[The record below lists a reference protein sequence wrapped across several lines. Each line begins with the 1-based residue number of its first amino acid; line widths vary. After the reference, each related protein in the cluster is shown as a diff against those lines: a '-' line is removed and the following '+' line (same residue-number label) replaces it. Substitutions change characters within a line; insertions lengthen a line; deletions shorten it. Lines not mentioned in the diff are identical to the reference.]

1 MTNNHL
7 DVKLQD
13 KILLKDILERNY
25 FSFFRQGEKNINLSF
40 FNNPQINNEKYIP
53 GYKDKTIT
61 CDNNIIISNLQS
73 VLKWYNSNNFN
84 CSFSISDNLLS
95 LNLDFL
101 NLILKEFQTFNIK
114 TDIEVNLIISNNFN
128 FSKFCTIFDYYK
140 NTLNLKFNF
149 IVDLN
154 YYNIEELLILKDK
167 GAFKI
172 LISPLFLNVSV
183 YIENY
188 LFLQNNNFIIS
199 SIIEETTDKWT
210 NDKIQ
215 EYLNFIYFL
224 LNKNSNIEELF
235 NNTKSLISLTDLHI
249 IDNENCKQNC
259 KFQNSLNIFINNL
272 SIHLCHNFQYDDQTI
287 GIFILENEQI
297 IDIEPK
303 ILELIILNTH
313 LKRSSTPH
321 CENCIFLGLCSGFC
335 YSKAY
340 TKSFNPIIPIKEY
353 CNLKRIKYTF
363 IFNYLIQN
371 KLLTLEVINNL
382 NISVIYKNYIIKIF
396 NHLLKE

>member
-53 GYKDKTIT
+53 EYKDETIT
-61 CDNNIIISNLQS
+61 YDNNIIISNLQS
-73 VLKWYNSNNFN
+73 LLKWYNLNNFN

-101 NLILKEFQTFNIK
+101 DLILKEFQTFKIK
-114 TDIEVNLIISNNFN
+114 TNLEINLIISNTFN

-149 IVDLN
+149 IIDLN
-154 YYNIEELLILKDK
+154 YYNIAELVILKDK

-172 LISPLFLNVSV
+172 LISPASLNVSM

-199 SIIEETTDKWT
+199 SIVEETVDEWTDY
-210 NDKIQ
+210 KIQ
-215 EYLNFIYFL
+215 EYLNFI
-224 LNKNSNIEELF
+224 
-235 NNTKSLISLTDLHI
+235 
-249 IDNENCKQNC
+249 
-259 KFQNSLNIFINNL
+259 
-272 SIHLCHNFQYDDQTI
+272 
-287 GIFILENEQI
+287 
-297 IDIEPK
+297 
-303 ILELIILNTH
+303 
-313 LKRSSTPH
+313 
-321 CENCIFLGLCSGFC
+321 
-335 YSKAY
+335 
-340 TKSFNPIIPIKEY
+340 
-353 CNLKRIKYTF
+353 
-363 IFNYLIQN
+363 
-371 KLLTLEVINNL
+371 
-382 NISVIYKNYIIKIF
+382 
-396 NHLLKE
+396 